1 MSNKIYTPLGVKLTL
16 IESKAL
22 AHQVEQ
28 ELLLADPTEP
38 ISIIAD
44 MEINVNENSGRNDR
58 NGSDANYSKNSKSSK
73 K

>member
-58 NGSDANYSKNSKSSK
+58 NGSDPNYSKNSRSSK